1 LQTAL
6 GGETIASDCTI
17 SNAFTNQGVV
27 ILAVLKERTRPLHAM
42 VEREVNIFRRIAT
55 PEDYTRLLARFYGF
69 YLPLDAR
76 LADAPGLSSL
86 GIDFVRRS
94 KAPLLRADLA
104 VLGWSEAQVREI
116 PLCTELP
123 DLNTLSRAL
132 GTLYVVE
139 GATLGGQIIGR
150 QLSQNL
156 DVTPERG
163 GCFFASYGE
172 NVPAMWASFGVS
184 VVAYANTADIESSI
198 VQSACD
204 TFSAFIRWFQEENHD
219 PR

>member
-1 LQTAL
+1 M
-6 GGETIASDCTI
+6 
-17 SNAFTNQGVV
+17 
-27 ILAVLKERTRPLHAM
+27 ILAALKERTRPLHAM

-55 PEDYTRLLARFYGF
+55 LEDYTRLLARLYGF
-69 YLPLDAR
+69 YLPLDAL

-86 GIDFVRRS
+86 GIDFVQRR

-104 VLGWSEAQVREI
+104 ALGWSGDQVRRL
-116 PLCTELP
+116 PLCAELP
-123 DLNTLSRAL
+123 ALNTLSRAL

-156 DVTPERG
+156 DVTAQRG
-163 GCFFASYGE
+163 GRFFASYGE
-172 NVPAMWASFGVS
+172 NVPTMWASFGVS
-184 VVAYANTADIESSI
+184 VVAHANTADIESAI
-198 VQSACD
+198 VQSARD

-219 PR
+219 AR